1 VPRIAAPMS
10 SPQSITPLSPAAVEK
25 LRAVRQTLH
34 SGDVAAAAAGAETVL
49 ASGIRHPF
57 LFNTVAM
64 NAESQGRLAEAE
76 ASLRQGLDLS
86 PDDAGCLHALG
97 LLLLRLERPDEA
109 RPLFERVIQL
119 HPELAP
125 AFVGLGQALE
135 AVGELPAAEARYS
148 SALALQPTNL
158 LARAGLASV
167 SVRRGDRTR
176 ARELGLAVL
185 AAEPNYPPAAMLVA
199 EAEIG
204 DGDASGAERRL
215 RELLAEPRLSPVERS
230 LALGIL
236 GDALDR
242 AERPAEAFV
251 AYRESNDLRRAHYAG
266 SFGEKGTLAYALE
279 LRDWFRR
286 HGARDLI
293 SVVPPEVSNSP
304 ASGHA
309 FLLGFP
315 RSGTTLLEQIL
326 ASHPRVK
333 ALEERET
340 LLDSVRAFMRTP
352 GDLARLG
359 LAGEAELAPL
369 RDAYWQRV
377 ADAGVFVNRNL
388 FVDKHPLNG
397 LKLPLITRLFPEARI
412 LFALRDPRDV
422 VWSCFRRR
430 FRMTAPYYELLTL
443 DGAAALYATVMEIT
457 ELLIRDLELRVHRV
471 KLETLIADFENEA
484 RGLCAFL
491 DLPWNEGMRDFA
503 ATARSR
509 GVATASGAQVARGLN
524 ASGIGEW
531 RRYREQLA
539 PVLPVLA
546 PWVERFGYD
555 PS

>member
-1 VPRIAAPMS
+1 VPRIAAPMTSPPS
-10 SPQSITPLSPAAVEK
+10 STTLSPDALEK
-25 LRAVRQTLH
+25 LRAIRQTLQA
-34 SGDVAAAAAGAETVL
+34 GDVAAAAASAETVL
-49 ASGIRHPF
+49 AAGVRHPF

-64 NAESQGRLAEAE
+64 HAETMGRLAEAE
-76 ASLRQGLDLS
+76 THLRLGLDLS
-86 PDDAGCLHALG
+86 PDDTGCLHALG

-109 RPLFERVIQL
+109 KALFERVIER
-119 HPELAP
+119 HPQFAP
-125 AFVGLGQALE
+125 ALVGLGQALE
-135 AVGELPAAEARYS
+135 SVGELLAAEARYAA
-148 SALALQPTNL
+148 ALAVEPANL

-167 SVRRGDRTR
+167 HGRRGERAR

-204 DGDASGAERRL
+204 DGDTAGAERRV
-215 RELLAEPRLSPVERS
+215 RALLAESRLSPVERS

-242 AERPAEAFV
+242 AQRPAEAFA
-251 AYRESNDLRRAHYAG
+251 AYHESNEMRRRHYAPEFSG
-266 SFGEKGTLAYALE
+266 RRTLDYASE

-286 HGARDLI
+286 HGARDLV

-326 ASHPRVK
+326 ASHPRVT

-340 LLDSVRAFMRTP
+340 LIDAVRAFMRSP

-359 LAGEAELAPL
+359 LAGEAELEPL
-369 RDAYWQRV
+369 RAAYWKRV

-388 FVDKHPLNG
+388 FIDKYPLNG
-397 LKLPLITRLFPEARI
+397 LKLPLIARLFPEARI

-422 VWSCFRRR
+422 VWSCYRRR
-430 FRMTAPYYELLTL
+430 FRMNASMYEFLSLETA
-443 DGAAALYATVMEIT
+443 ARLYDAVMEVT
-457 ELLIRDLELRVHRV
+457 ELLIRDLELRVQRV
-471 KLETLIADFENEA
+471 KLEALIADFENEA

-491 DLPWNEGMRDFA
+491 DLPWSEGMRDFA
-503 ATARSR
+503 ATARAR
-509 GVATASGAQVARGLN
+509 GVATPSGSQLARGLN
-524 ASGIGEW
+524 SSGIGEW

-546 PWVERFGYD
+546 PWVERFGYAAD
-555 PS
+555 

>member
-1 VPRIAAPMS
+1 VPRIATPMS
-10 SPQSITPLSPAAVEK
+10 SPQSITPLSPETVEK
-25 LRAVRQTLH
+25 LRSVRQTLH
-34 SGDVAAAAAGAETVL
+34 SGDVAAAAAGAESVL

-64 NAESQGRLAEAE
+64 HAESRGRLTEAE
-76 ASLRQGLDLS
+76 ASLRQGLELA

-109 RPLFERVIQL
+109 RPLFERVLEL
-119 HPELAP
+119 HPDLAP
-125 AFVGLGQALE
+125 ALVGLGQALE

-167 SVRRGDRTR
+167 CVRRGERAR

-204 DGDASGAERRL
+204 DGDAAGAERRL

-251 AYRESNDLRRAHYAG
+251 AYRESNDLRRTHYAG

-369 RDAYWQRV
+369 RAAYWQRV

-388 FVDKHPLNG
+388 FVDKHPFNG

-412 LFALRDPRDV
+412 LLALRDPRDV

-443 DGAAALYATVMEIT
+443 ESAAALYATVMEIT

-471 KLETLIADFENEA
+471 KLEALIADFENEA

-503 ATARSR
+503 ATARAR

-524 ASGIGEW
+524 SSGVGEW

-546 PWVERFGYD
+546 PWVERFGYAAD
-555 PS
+555 

>member
-10 SPQSITPLSPAAVEK
+10 SPQSITPLSPEAVEK

-34 SGDVAAAAAGAETVL
+34 SGDVAAAAARAETVL

-76 ASLRQGLDLS
+76 ASLRQGLELS

-109 RPLFERVIQL
+109 RPVFERVIEL
-119 HPELAP
+119 HPNLAP
-125 AFVGLGQALE
+125 AFVGLGQTLE
-135 AVGELPAAEARYS
+135 AVGELLAAEARYS
-148 SALALQPTNL
+148 AALALEPTNL

-167 SVRRGDRTR
+167 HGRRGDRTR

-185 AAEPNYPPAAMLVA
+185 AAEPNYPPAAMVVA

-204 DGDASGAERRL
+204 DGDAAGAERRL

-242 AERPAEAFV
+242 AQRPAEAIA
-251 AYRESNDLRRAHYAG
+251 AYRESNEMRRKHYAPDFAG
-266 SFGEKGTLAYALE
+266 RRTLDYALE

-286 HGARDLI
+286 HGARDLM

-326 ASHPRVK
+326 ASHPQVK

-340 LLDSVRAFMRTP
+340 LIDAVRAFMRSP

-359 LAGEAELAPL
+359 LAGEAELEPL
-369 RDAYWQRV
+369 RTAYWQRV
-377 ADAGVFVNRNL
+377 ANAGVFVNRNL
-388 FVDKHPLNG
+388 FIDKYPLNG
-397 LKLPLITRLFPEARI
+397 LKLPLIARLFPEARI

-422 VWSCFRRR
+422 VWSCYRRR
-430 FRMTAPYYELLTL
+430 FRMNASMYEFLSLETAA
-443 DGAAALYATVMEIT
+443 GLYDTVMEIT
-457 ELLIRDLELRVHRV
+457 ELLIRELELRVHRV
-471 KLETLIADFENEA
+471 KLETLIADFENQA

-491 DLPWNEGMRDFA
+491 DLPWSEGMRDFA
-503 ATARSR
+503 ATARAR
-509 GVATASGAQVARGLN
+509 GVATPSGTQIARGLN
-524 ASGIGEW
+524 TSGIGEW

-555 PS
+555 P

>member
-10 SPQSITPLSPAAVEK
+10 SPQSITPLSPEAVEK

-34 SGDVAAAAAGAETVL
+34 SGDVAAAAARAETVL

-76 ASLRQGLDLS
+76 ASLRQGLELS

-109 RPLFERVIQL
+109 RPVFERVIEL
-119 HPELAP
+119 HPNLAP
-125 AFVGLGQALE
+125 AFVGLGQTLE
-135 AVGELPAAEARYS
+135 AVGELLAAEARYS
-148 SALALQPTNL
+148 AALALEPTNL

-167 SVRRGDRTR
+167 HGRRGDRTR

-185 AAEPNYPPAAMLVA
+185 AAEPNYPPAAMVVA

-204 DGDASGAERRL
+204 DGDAAGAERRL

-242 AERPAEAFV
+242 AQRPAEAIA
-251 AYRESNDLRRAHYAG
+251 AYRESNEMRRNHYAPDFAG
-266 SFGEKGTLAYALE
+266 RRTLDYALE

-286 HGARDLI
+286 HGARDLM

-326 ASHPRVK
+326 ASHPQVK

-340 LLDSVRAFMRTP
+340 LIDAVRAFMRSP

-359 LAGEAELAPL
+359 LAGEAELEPL
-369 RDAYWQRV
+369 RTAYWQRV
-377 ADAGVFVNRNL
+377 ANAGVFVNRNL
-388 FVDKHPLNG
+388 FIDKYPLNG
-397 LKLPLITRLFPEARI
+397 LKLPLIARLFPEARI

-422 VWSCFRRR
+422 VWSCYRRR
-430 FRMTAPYYELLTL
+430 FRMNASMYEFLSLETAA
-443 DGAAALYATVMEIT
+443 GLYDTVMEIT
-457 ELLIRDLELRVHRV
+457 ELLIRELELRVHRV
-471 KLETLIADFENEA
+471 KLETLIADFENQA

-491 DLPWNEGMRDFA
+491 DLPWSEGMRDFA
-503 ATARSR
+503 ATARAR
-509 GVATASGAQVARGLN
+509 GVATPSGTQIARGLN
-524 ASGIGEW
+524 TSGIGEW

-555 PS
+555 P